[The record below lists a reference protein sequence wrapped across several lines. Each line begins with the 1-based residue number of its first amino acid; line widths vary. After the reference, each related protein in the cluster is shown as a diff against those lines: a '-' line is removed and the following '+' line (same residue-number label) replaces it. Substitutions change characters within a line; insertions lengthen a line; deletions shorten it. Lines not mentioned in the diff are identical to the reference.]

1 MDNRVTK
8 KRAAL
13 HFEYDWLI
21 YLLIIAL
28 VIFATYMVFMQIN
41 ITRDFERVDVFFAC
55 YAHGSEDIGD
65 EFMSDLGS
73 RGDNVIREVNL
84 NYNSP
89 TNEYYDTLLTS
100 SGFTADVLVVRKSD
114 MERYGSW
121 FLELDDYALNQIFG
135 DNTELRDGVDYF
147 EYTPGENPTDEE
159 KALAGR
165 KYGIRVDNLKKINN
179 AAVENTQFYFD
190 LSKYSNGY
198 TEEELA
204 KYDTEFYI
212 VIDKN
217 STKIG
222 EKGKKEKYRD
232 LTQTYRFVGWF
243 IERYG
248 Q

>member
-1 MDNRVTK
+1 
-8 KRAAL
+8 
-13 HFEYDWLI
+13 
-21 YLLIIAL
+21 
-28 VIFATYMVFMQIN
+28 
-41 ITRDFERVDVFFAC
+41 
-55 YAHGSEDIGD
+55 
-65 EFMSDLGS
+65 
-73 RGDNVIREVNL
+73 
-84 NYNSP
+84 
-89 TNEYYDTLLTS
+89 
-100 SGFTADVLVVRKSD
+100 

-135 DNTELRDGVDYF
+135 DNTELRDSADYF
-147 EYTPGENPTDEE
+147 VYTPGENPTDEE

-179 AAVENTQFYFD
+179 AAVENPQFYFD